1 MCNCDAYSR
10 SANLYEGRGEALINR
25 TKEPWKVVIA
35 DDEPE
40 IHSVTRLV
48 LDGFEFDERRLQFI
62 STYSGADT
70 CAIIQEH
77 PDTAL
82 LLLDVVMESE
92 DAGLKVVRFIREEL
106 DNPYVRIV
114 LRTGQPGQA
123 PERQVISAYDINDY
137 KEKTELTSERLY
149 TTVMSSLRT
158 YRDLQMI
165 NRNRRSLERIVE
177 TSPRILSYYSLK
189 ELGAEVLNQ
198 LVGLLSIDNGVSE
211 HHESALLVIWDRSE
225 PFCLAGTG
233 RFGNAMKQHLK
244 DIVDPDVYNRILN
257 TMTRNEGWFEN
268 NMYCGSFRSANGAH
282 HAIYLEFSRPLEQQ
296 DHELIRLFATTA
308 AAAFETLHLNKEIE
322 ATQKEIIDTLGEMVE
337 CRFREMGNHVRRVSE
352 YAMLL
357 ASKCGLDPKDA
368 EILKFASP
376 MHDIGKIG
384 IPDDILKKP
393 GRLTFDEFEVM
404 KRHTSIGYNI
414 LKGSEREILKAGAI
428 IALQH
433 HERWDGQGYPHGL
446 KGEEIHIL
454 GRITRLVDVFDALSN
469 KRVYKDAWPVNQII
483 RYLQDESGK
492 QFDPALVQL
501 FIMHIDEFLAIKER
515 YPDEAKQK

>member
-1 MCNCDAYSR
+1 MLNQSL
-10 SANLYEGRGEALINR
+10 NIHEGRADVLINK

-48 LDGFEFDERRLQFI
+48 LDGFEFDDRRLKFI

-70 CAIIQEH
+70 CEFIRDN

-82 LLLDVVMESE
+82 LLLDVVMETE
-92 DAGLKVVRFIREEL
+92 DAGLKVVQYIREEL

-123 PERQVISAYDINDY
+123 PERQVIATYDINDY
-137 KEKTELTSERLY
+137 KEKTELTSERLF

-165 NRNRRSLERIVE
+165 DRNRRSLERIVQ
-177 TSPRILSYYSLK
+177 TSPQILSFYSLK
-189 ELGAEVLNQ
+189 DLASQVLQELVA
-198 LVGLLSIDNGVSE
+198 LLALDNGVTGVPE
-211 HHESALLVIWDRSE
+211 NALFVIWDRSE
-225 PFCLAGTG
+225 PYCLAGIG
-233 RFGNAMKQHLK
+233 RFKSVAKRHLEEAVGT
-244 DIVDPDVYNRILN
+244 DIYRRILQ
-257 TMTRNEGWFEN
+257 TMSRNETYFEDN
-268 NMYCGSFRSANGAH
+268 VYCGGFQSANRAH
-282 HAIYLEFSRPLEQQ
+282 HAIYLEFSRQLEQQ
-296 DHELIRLFATTA
+296 DHELIRLFTTTA

-337 CRFREMGNHVRRVSE
+337 CRFREMGNHVKRVSE
-352 YAMLL
+352 YAQLL
-357 ASKCGLDPKDA
+357 ALKHGLDAKEA
-368 EILKFASP
+368 EILKFAAP

-404 KRHTSIGYNI
+404 KQHTSIGYNI
-414 LKGSEREILKAGAI
+414 LKNSEREILKAGAI

-433 HERWDGQGYPHGL
+433 HERWDGQGYPRGL
-446 KGEEIHIL
+446 KREEIHIL

-469 KRVYKDAWPVNQII
+469 KRVYKDAWPLERIL
-483 RYLQDESGK
+483 RYFREESGK
-492 QFDPALVQL
+492 QFDPTLVDL
-501 FIMHIDEFLAIKER
+501 FIENLDAFIAIKEQ
-515 YPDEAKQK
+515 YPDEAKQT